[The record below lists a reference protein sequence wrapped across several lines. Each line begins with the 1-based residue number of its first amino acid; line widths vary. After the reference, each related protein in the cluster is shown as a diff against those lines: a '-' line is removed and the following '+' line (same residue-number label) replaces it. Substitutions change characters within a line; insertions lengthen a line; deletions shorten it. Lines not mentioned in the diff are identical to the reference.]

1 MNYKHIILTRFNL
14 QYDLQSNIHIQDSWL
29 EERFRLFEQYCFPSI
44 IAQTNQQFDWVI
56 LVCDQTPKN
65 YLSRL
70 AKYTNSHL
78 NIYIELCTYYEDVN
92 VLYNNI
98 GEKYVHG
105 YDYLL
110 STRVDNDDMLAKDF
124 VETLQKLLPAT
135 HASAVLTFTNGI
147 QWFEHKDMAFAVAYD
162 RNHFLSFWEEK
173 QNIRTSLGIDHTK
186 VQSKNLI
193 KLHKPFMWCEIVH
206 ENNISNG
213 YVPKYRYS
221 LEVTTDAYPIDIVT
235 NKIKQCWFL
244 ICEHIQF
251 RHHQALHFLT
261 KLS

>member
-1 MNYKHIILTRFNL
+1 MPSLCAILLRKASRSGRGIPITRW
-14 QYDLQSNIHIQDSWL
+14 D
-29 EERFRLFEQYCFPSI
+29 E
-44 IAQTNQQFDWVI
+44 
-56 LVCDQTPKN
+56 
-65 YLSRL
+65 
-70 AKYTNSHL
+70 SHSEI
-78 NIYIELCTYYEDVN
+78 NK
-92 VLYNNI
+92 NI

-235 NKIKQCWFL
+235 NKIKQCCFL
-244 ICEHIQF
+244 ICKHIKF

>member
-14 QYDLQSNIHIQDSWL
+14 QYALQSTIHIQDGWL

-56 LVCDQTPKN
+56 LLSDQTPKN

-70 AKYTNSHL
+70 AKHTDSHK

-92 VLYNNI
+92 ILYKNI
-98 GEKYVHG
+98 GEKYVQG

-124 VETLQKLLPAT
+124 VETLQKKLPLT
-135 HASAVLTFTNGI
+135 HTSVVLTFTNGI
-147 QWFEHKDMAFAVAYD
+147 QWFERKNMAFAVAYE
-162 RNHFLSFWEEK
+162 RNHFLNFWEEK
-173 QNIRTSLGIDHTK
+173 QNIRTSLGVDHTK

-193 KLHKPFMWCEIVH
+193 KLHSPFMWCEIVH

-213 YVPKYRYS
+213 YVPKYHYS
-221 LEVTTDAYPIDIVT
+221 LDVSTDLYPIDI
-235 NKIKQCWFL
+235 KIDKIQQCWFL
-244 ICEHIQF
+244 TCEHVRF
-251 RHHQALHFLT
+251 RCHQILRFFT
-261 KLS
+261 KPA